1 MKKIYVPLIDNGM
14 GLCRTRWAISFFGA
28 AISGAFSGREVTWQY
43 YSYPYPN
50 GACNA
55 VADAFMKSGC
65 DEMFLHDL
73 DIVYTSK
80 QLEMLLSHDVPYV
93 GGIVPKRTLGL
104 EIAAFNHEPFAP
116 DAFAEGVNPLVD
128 ADCGRGFVR
137 IHRSVF
143 ETVKPHV
150 PTYVD
155 DQGNGEIRSE
165 YFQSK
170 PGGHSEDFAFC
181 ELYRKLGGKP
191 CVDQRILV
199 GHEGAIVYPVKGTF

>member
-1 MKKIYVPLIDNGM
+1 M
-14 GLCRTRWAISFFGA
+14 FGA
-28 AISGAFSGREVTWQY
+28 AISGVLSGRAVTWNRF
-43 YSYPYPN
+43 SYPYPN
-50 GACNA
+50 GIMQA
-55 VADAFMKSGC
+55 VSHDFLKSAADELVMI
-65 DEMFLHDL
+65 DT
-73 DIVYTSK
+73 DIVFTPEHLS
-80 QLEMLLSHDVPYV
+80 MLLSHDVPFV

-104 EIAAFNHEPFAP
+104 EIAAFNYEPFAP